1 MECCPPPA
9 ADADSWTLANRAA
22 ELNEL
27 CRFEEAAAL
36 CLAATAQDPRCW
48 SAWNNLGNAMTELQ
62 RYDDAVAAYSNA
74 LAINPGAARAA
85 ANMGVALFRR
95 GAPGPAV
102 AFLEIAAEMEPEN
115 AETRCNLAQSLL
127 AAGDWERGFAE
138 YEWRWR
144 TAAMAGVVETAP
156 RWQGEPF
163 AGRTLLITEEG
174 GFGDTLQFVR
184 YAPLAKSRGGMVILQ
199 ARAPL
204 AALLARMPGIDAIVP
219 TGAPPPPH
227 DLQAPLLT
235 LPHLFATTTD
245 TVPLAGGYLT
255 PDPMRVAAWRER
267 LARHGTAARLNVGL
281 VWAGAPRPG
290 MRGAALADH
299 RRSMRLGDLQP
310 LAALSPEV
318 AFHSLQ
324 VGAAGAAA
332 RQPPQGMV
340 LHDDTAAIGDWDD
353 TAALVSLLDL
363 VVAVDTSTAHLAAA
377 LGKPVFLLSRYD
389 QCWRW
394 LADRTDTPWYR
405 SMRIFRQ
412 TRPLDWDEAVRAVA
426 RDVGLC
432 PTPRQDKR
440 SWTCQLKEVQG
451 TSSLAGFGDAP
462 RSSQGV
468 GVNSVDPV

>member
-1 MECCPPPA
+1 MECSPA
-9 ADADSWTLANRAA
+9 QAPALTPELDPWSLANRAA

-62 RYDDAVAAYSNA
+62 RYDDAVAAFANA

-95 GAPGPAV
+95 GAPERAT
-102 AFLEIAAEMEPEN
+102 AFLEIAAEMEPDN
-115 AETRCNLAQSLL
+115 AETRCNLAQALL
-127 AAGDWERGFAE
+127 ADGDWEHGFAE

-144 TAAMAGVVETAP
+144 TAAMAGVRETAP

-163 AGRTLLITEEG
+163 SGRTLLITEEG

-184 YAPLAKSRGGMVILQ
+184 YAPLVKSRGGTVILQ
-199 ARAPL
+199 ARPPL
-204 AALLARMPGIDAIVP
+204 FSLLGRMPGLDAIVP

-235 LPHLFATTTD
+235 LPHLFATTTG
-245 TVPLAGGYLT
+245 TVPFAAGYLAA
-255 PDPMRVAAWRER
+255 DPARVAAWRER
-267 LARHGTAARLNVGL
+267 LARHGTEARLNVGL

-290 MRGAALADH
+290 MRGAALADG
-299 RRSMRLGDLQP
+299 RRSMRLGDLSP
-310 LAALSPEV
+310 LAALSPAV

-324 VGAAGAAA
+324 VGGET
-332 RQPPQGMV
+332 PPPPPGMV
-340 LHDDTAAIGDWDD
+340 LHDDTAAIADWDD

-412 TRPLDWDEAVRAVA
+412 TRPLDWSDAVA
-426 RDVGLC
+426 AVAEVLGLC
-432 PTPRQDKR
+432 PTPRQNAVHPG
-440 SWTCQLKEVQG
+440 LP
-451 TSSLAGFGDAP
+451 F
-462 RSSQGV
+462 
-468 GVNSVDPV
+468 N

>member
-1 MECCPPPA
+1 MECSPPA
-9 ADADSWTLANRAA
+9 LADADPWSLANRAA

-27 CRFEEAAAL
+27 CRFEDATAL
-36 CLAATAQDPRCW
+36 CLAATARDPRCW

-62 RYDDAVAAYSNA
+62 RYDDAVAAYANA

-95 GAPGPAV
+95 GAPERAV

-115 AETRCNLAQSLL
+115 AETRCNLAQALL

-144 TAAMAGVVETAP
+144 TAAMAGVHATTP

-184 YAPLAKSRGGMVILQ
+184 YARLAKARGGTVILQ
-199 ARAPL
+199 ARTPL
-204 AALLARMPGIDAIVP
+204 FSLLGRLPWLDAIVP
-219 TGAPPPPH
+219 AGAPPPPH

-235 LPHLFATTTD
+235 LPHLFATTPE
-245 TVPLAGGYLT
+245 TVPFAGGYLA
-255 PDPMRVAAWRER
+255 PEPARVAAWRER
-267 LARHGTAARLNVGL
+267 LARHDTGARLRVGL

-290 MRGAALADH
+290 MRGAALADQ
-299 RRSMRLGDLQP
+299 RRSMRLAELGR
-310 LAALSPEV
+310 LAALAPAV

-324 VGAAGAAA
+324 LGASAGEALT
-332 RQPPQGMV
+332 PPPGMV

-353 TAALVSLLDL
+353 TAALVSLLDV

-377 LGKPVFLLSRYD
+377 LGRPVFLLSRYD

-394 LADRTDTPWYR
+394 LADREDTPWYGA
-405 SMRIFRQ
+405 MRIFRQ
-412 TRPLDWDEAVRAVA
+412 TRPLDWTGAVDAVGAALREA
-426 RDVGLC
+426 
-432 PTPRQDKR
+432 
-440 SWTCQLKEVQG
+440 
-451 TSSLAGFGDAP
+451 TSSTGGVEAGRGPPGGAP
-462 RSSQGV
+462 ACYGV
-468 GVNSVDPV
+468 GVSSREPV